1 MKTNEM
7 KLRLAFRHEG
17 ECRNAYLAVPDTMD
31 GAKLIGS
38 IIIGAVT
45 SNSERKQAFMDLM
58 KAVMSDGVENMTGT
72 RPDHFDVQ
80 SAPESERSGHG

>member
-1 MKTNEM
+1 MKKM
-7 KLRLAFRHEG
+7 KLRLALRHQG
-17 ECRNAYLAVPDTMD
+17 EWWKAYLAVPGTME

-58 KAVMSDGVENMTGT
+58 KAVMSDGVENMTGV
-72 RPDHFDVQ
+72 RPDHFDEQ
-80 SAPESERSGHG
+80 SAPESERSGHS